1 MVKRVMAID
10 GYLDVIK
17 GLCSNEKESSSIVVC
32 YYIERE
38 IWNEESSVLR
48 LDYLS
53 LNTYGLS
60 DYYICFSNQQ
70 VRPLLRHIDQN
81 SIVNAGVI
89 GDYLAKCIMES
100 KENGY
105 FVLGDNRMYSVD
117 SRTLGLIEQQ
127 DVIGYV
133 IAKL

>member
-1 MVKRVMAID
+1 
-10 GYLDVIK
+10 
-17 GLCSNEKESSSIVVC
+17 
-32 YYIERE
+32 
-38 IWNEESSVLR
+38 
-48 LDYLS
+48 
-53 LNTYGLS
+53 
-60 DYYICFSNQQ
+60 
-70 VRPLLRHIDQN
+70 
-81 SIVNAGVI
+81 
-89 GDYLAKCIMES
+89 MES

>member
-1 MVKRVMAID
+1 MS
-10 GYLDVIK
+10 
-17 GLCSNEKESSSIVVC
+17 SNLKL
-32 YYIERE
+32 
-38 IWNEESSVLR
+38 N
-48 LDYLS
+48 YLS
-53 LNTYGLS
+53 LNTFGLS
-60 DYYICFSNQQ
+60 DYYVCFSNQQ
-70 VRPLLRHIDQN
+70 VRSLLEHINQN

-89 GDYLAKCIMES
+89 GDYLAICGMES